1 MYNIIYILDYFG
13 ILLILDIVTI
23 MTEQTCQC
31 HNLQASTQAN
41 AIKIKCVHVFVLDKI
56 VFYKYDDLL
65 NIH

>member
-1 MYNIIYILDYFG
+1 
-13 ILLILDIVTI
+13 

-56 VFYKYDDLL
+56 VFYKYDVLL
-65 NIH
+65 NIY